1 MQLLQLSPPAVAG
14 EGAVMGLAG
23 AAPLARLPRTRVTCL
38 ASRPATCP
46 ATRPACPRLLP
57 VVLDVVDDGVGGAV
71 SSLRALQRSW
81 KQNN

>member
-23 AAPLARLPRTRVTCL
+23 AAPLARLTRTRVT
-38 ASRPATCP
+38 RP

>member
-1 MQLLQLSPPAVAG
+1 
-14 EGAVMGLAG
+14 MGLAG
-23 AAPLARLPRTRVTCL
+23 AAPLARLPRTRVTL
-38 ASRPATCP
+38 A

>member
-1 MQLLQLSPPAVAG
+1 
-14 EGAVMGLAG
+14 MGLAG

-38 ASRPATCP
+38 ATLATLA

>member
-1 MQLLQLSPPAVAG
+1 
-14 EGAVMGLAG
+14 MGLAG
-23 AAPLARLPRTRVTCL
+23 AAPLARLARTRVTCL
-38 ASRPATCP
+38 ATLA

>member
-23 AAPLARLPRTRVTCL
+23 AAPLARLPRTRVTCPDT
-38 ASRPATCP
+38 RP

-57 VVLDVVDDGVGGAV
+57 VVLDVVDDGVGCAF

>member
-38 ASRPATCP
+38 VTRP

>member
-1 MQLLQLSPPAVAG
+1 MQLLQPSPPAVAG

-23 AAPLARLPRTRVTCL
+23 AAPLARLTRTRVTCL
-38 ASRPATCP
+38 ATRP

>member
-1 MQLLQLSPPAVAG
+1 
-14 EGAVMGLAG
+14 MGLAG

-38 ASRPATCP
+38 ATRL

>member
-1 MQLLQLSPPAVAG
+1 MQLLQLCPPAVAG

-38 ASRPATCP
+38 APRP

>member
-23 AAPLARLPRTRVTCL
+23 AAPLARLPRTRVT
-38 ASRPATCP
+38 RP

>member
-38 ASRPATCP
+38 ATL

>member
-23 AAPLARLPRTRVTCL
+23 AAPLARLPRTRVT
-38 ASRPATCP
+38 RPVTRP

>member
-38 ASRPATCP
+38 AP
-46 ATRPACPRLLP
+46 RPACPRLLP
-57 VVLDVVDDGVGGAV
+57 VVLDVVDDGVGCAF

>member
-23 AAPLARLPRTRVTCL
+23 AAPLARLPRTRVTCP
-38 ASRPATCP
+38 APRPAT
-46 ATRPACPRLLP
+46 RPRLLP

>member
-1 MQLLQLSPPAVAG
+1 
-14 EGAVMGLAG
+14 MGLAG

-38 ASRPATCP
+38 ATRP

-81 KQNN
+81 EQNN

>member
-23 AAPLARLPRTRVTCL
+23 AAPLARLPRTRV
-38 ASRPATCP
+38 TCP

>member
-1 MQLLQLSPPAVAG
+1 
-14 EGAVMGLAG
+14 MGLAG
-23 AAPLARLPRTRVTCL
+23 AAPLARLARTRVTCL
-38 ASRPATCP
+38 

>member
-23 AAPLARLPRTRVTCL
+23 AAPLAGLPRTRVTC
-38 ASRPATCP
+38 PATRP

>member
-23 AAPLARLPRTRVTCL
+23 AAPLARLPCTRITC
-38 ASRPATCP
+38 PATRP

>member
-23 AAPLARLPRTRVTCL
+23 AAPLARLPRTRVTC
-38 ASRPATCP
+38 PATRT

>member
-38 ASRPATCP
+38 ATRPATC
-46 ATRPACPRLLP
+46 PACPRLLP